1 MDKVGTITHVRTAL
15 YPVELVAHAVCP
27 LHHPPSVYSGVFRPR
42 LSQTNAQRTFP
53 EKWTCD
59 IDFMEQHRTY
69 ALTFQGTS
77 IDNLSQGLPK
87 ADSEALEIEYDKV
100 VARMLYWNFFVN
112 LKGALA
118 ECTLPMHRVAS
129 KLDLE
134 VSSLAKMCVARN
146 SWTVSRA
153 RPTPAGAISPSSSP
167 FSV

>member
-1 MDKVGTITHVRTAL
+1 M
-15 YPVELVAHAVCP
+15 
-27 LHHPPSVYSGVFRPR
+27 
-42 LSQTNAQRTFP
+42 
-53 EKWTCD
+53 EKN
-59 IDFMEQHRTY
+59 RTY

-77 IDNLSQGLPK
+77 ADNTSQGLPT
-87 ADSEALEIEYDKV
+87 ADNEALEIEYDKV

-134 VSSLAKMCVARN
+134 VPSLAKMCVARN
-146 SWTVSRA
+146 SCAVSVA
-153 RPTPAGAISPSSSP
+153 RPTLAGVTSPSSSP